1 MSKMP
6 LFFVL
11 VVAVIVVAASFRY
24 VQQRREKQANDAAPL
39 LQKRVIV
46 SNKREKV
53 INDRRSRQQTVTPA
67 GSEMRYEASFKP
79 ESGGLEMTFRLDE
92 KQYHQLTVGDK
103 GTLSYKGSQFEG
115 FKIAP

>member
-39 LQKRVIV
+39 LQKRVFV
-46 SNKREKV
+46 SNNGKK
-53 INDRRSRQQTVTPA
+53 
-67 GSEMRYEASFKP
+67 
-79 ESGGLEMTFRLDE
+79 
-92 KQYHQLTVGDK
+92 
-103 GTLSYKGSQFEG
+103 
-115 FKIAP
+115 